1 MNVFQTTYE
10 HERWSLA
17 LETNKKTQLVLVFGN
32 RELIKDNSLRQQI
45 MQHYPEASVVG
56 CTTSGEIQ
64 GAELLNGTLCL
75 TAIEFDNTQI
85 QVCSRSVAE
94 SDSVFQLGHE
104 LINKMQHEGLKHVFL
119 ISDGQLVNGTELL
132 EGIIPHLPENVLI
145 TGGMAGDGSR
155 FQETVVWHNNRIEP
169 GLVILIGFY
178 GDDLHIGHGNLG
190 GWREFGPEREIT
202 KSTNNILYELD
213 GKPALEL
220 YKQFLGEHA
229 ENLPASALLFP
240 LAMKRK
246 GQSNIVVRTILN
258 IDEENQSMIFAG
270 NMPEGASCQLMRANY
285 NDLVDGAQGAVFKSL
300 KSMSGIEPELAILV
314 SCVGR
319 RLVLNQRTEEELE
332 IIQEMLPDTCE
343 MTGFYSYGEISPIVP
358 FGRCELH
365 NQTMTI
371 TLFSENKESENK
383 ESENKAPEKKM
394 SEKKID

>member
-1 MNVFQTTYE
+1 MNLFQSIYE
-10 HERWSLA
+10 HESWSLA
-17 LETNKKTQLVLVFGN
+17 LETNKKAQLVLVFGN
-32 RELIKDNSLRQQI
+32 RELIKGNSLRQQI
-45 MQHYPEASVVG
+45 MQHYPEASMVG

-64 GAELLNGTLCL
+64 GAELLNDTLCL
-75 TAIEFDNTQI
+75 TAIEFDSTKI
-85 QVCSRSVAE
+85 DVCSHSVAE
-94 SDSVFQLGHE
+94 FDSVFQLGHE
-104 LINKMQHEGLKHVFL
+104 LIKKIRHDGLKHVFL

-132 EGIIPHLPENVLI
+132 EGIIPHLPENVLV

-155 FQETVVWHNNRIEP
+155 FQETVVWHDNRIEA
-169 GLVILIGFY
+169 GLVVLIGFY
-178 GDDLHIGHGNLG
+178 GDDLHVGHGHLG

-202 KSTNNILYELD
+202 KSTDNVLYELD

-240 LAMKRK
+240 LTMKRK
-246 GQSNIVVRTILN
+246 GQGDTVVRTILN

-285 NDLVDGAQGAVFKSL
+285 NDLVDGAQGAVSKSL
-300 KSMSGIEPELAILV
+300 KSMSAFEPELAVLV

-332 IIQEMLPDTCE
+332 IIQEMLPNTCE

-371 TLFSENKESENK
+371 TLFSENKASEH
-383 ESENKAPEKKM
+383 KAPKKKM

>member
-1 MNVFQTTYE
+1 MNVFQSTYE
-10 HERWSLA
+10 HDSWSVA
-17 LETNKKTQLVLVFGN
+17 LEANQNAQLVLVFGN
-32 RELIKDNSLRQQI
+32 RELIRDDTLRQQI
-45 MQHYPEASVVG
+45 MQHYPKASVVG

-64 GAELLNGTLCL
+64 GAELHNDTLCL
-75 TAIEFDNTQI
+75 TAIEFDNTHI
-85 QVCSRSVAE
+85 QVCSHSVLE
-94 SDSVFQLGHE
+94 SDSVFKLGQE
-104 LINKMQHEGLKHVFL
+104 LIKKLTHENLKHVFL

-132 EGIIPHLPENVLI
+132 EGIIPYLPDDVLI

-155 FQETVVWHNNRIEP
+155 FQETVVWHNDQIEA
-169 GLVILIGFY
+169 GLVVLVGFY
-178 GDDLHIGHGNLG
+178 GDDLHIGHGHLG

-202 KSTNNILYELD
+202 KSTDNVLYELD

-240 LAMKRK
+240 LTMKRK
-246 GQSNIVVRTILN
+246 GQDDTVVRTILN

-285 NDLVDGAQGAVFKSL
+285 SDLVDGAQGAVSKSL
-300 KSMSGIEPELAILV
+300 KSMSAYEPELAILV

-332 IIQEMLPDTCE
+332 IIQEMLPNACE

-371 TLFSENKESENK
+371 TLLS
-383 ESENKAPEKKM
+383 EKKM
-394 SEKKID
+394 AE

>member
-1 MNVFQTTYE
+1 MNVFQSTYE
-10 HERWSLA
+10 HENWSLA

-32 RELIKDNSLRQQI
+32 RELIKENSLRQQI
-45 MQHYPEASVVG
+45 MQYYPEASVVG

-64 GAELLNGTLCL
+64 GAELLNDTLCL
-75 TAIEFDNTQI
+75 TAIEFVNTQI
-85 QVCSRSVAE
+85 QVCSHSVAE
-94 SDSVFQLGHE
+94 SDSVFQLGHQ
-104 LINKMQHEGLKHVFL
+104 LIKKMQHKGLKHVFL

-169 GLVILIGFY
+169 GLVVLIGFY
-178 GDDLHIGHGNLG
+178 GDCLHIGHGSLG

-213 GKPALEL
+213 SKPALEL

-246 GQSNIVVRTILN
+246 GQSNTVVRTILN

-270 NMPEGASCQLMRANY
+270 NMPEGASCQLMHANY
-285 NDLVDGAQGAVFKSL
+285 NDLVDGAQGAVSKSL
-300 KSMSGIEPELAILV
+300 KSMSGFEPELAILI

-371 TLFSENKESENK
+371 TLLSENKT
-383 ESENKAPEKKM
+383 PEKRV